1 MNKNYE
7 KINNSRKI
15 RSKNTGRFRYGL
27 NMTVSFETYQDLLD
41 IKNQNNIRSLPKTI
55 EFLVNKHLNYVKDLE
70 QFKVPYTGG
79 DSALNPHETED

>member
-27 NMTVSFETYQDLLD
+27 NMTVSFETYQDLLNK
-41 IKNQNNIRSLPKTI
+41 IEKYKENNNLDTKEQVLI
-55 EFLVNKHLNYVKDLE
+55 DLL
-70 QFKVPYTGG
+70 K
-79 DSALNPHETED
+79 